1 VPEDSTNLNKRQ
13 LGNLKLTDRE
23 EDALVSF
30 LTTLTD
36 GYKVPNPR
44 AAK

>member
-13 LGNLKLTDRE
+13 LGNLKLTDQE

-36 GYKVPNPR
+36 GYKGPNAR